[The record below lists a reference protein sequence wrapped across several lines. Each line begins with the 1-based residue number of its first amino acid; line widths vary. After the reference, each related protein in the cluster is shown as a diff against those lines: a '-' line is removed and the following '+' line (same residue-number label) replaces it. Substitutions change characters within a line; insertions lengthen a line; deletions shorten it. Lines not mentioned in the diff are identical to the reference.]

1 MNHPISRHA
10 LAAIGVT
17 LSLFGASAQA
27 NTGTEVYKKACAMCH
42 DVGLANAPK
51 FGDKAAWA
59 PRLASGRDAL
69 VTSAIKG
76 KGVMPPK
83 GGSTALSDDE
93 VKAAVD
99 AMLASVKP

>member
-1 MNHPISRHA
+1 MTRATTVLSAAALCAAAFVATPA
-10 LAAIGVT
+10 LAAD
-17 LSLFGASAQA
+17 GAAVYNA
-27 NTGTEVYKKACAMCH
+27 NCAMCH
-42 DVGLANAPK
+42 VPGLANAPK